1 MTDRRKGCKNYLD
14 LNRLRFQ
21 CENIRRLSW
30 KGAILTSFL
39 VICRVIK
46 VMASRFSSGPP
57 HKLSSII
64 SSLLTQRQPGQVNS
78 NPSSSLT
85 TAAALWARHS
95 QHLKNSQQRQ
105 ERIEKDLQDQ
115 KDEKNEDGKDKN
127 ISNDAITSEE
137 GRNTK

>member
-1 MTDRRKGCKNYLD
+1 
-14 LNRLRFQ
+14 
-21 CENIRRLSW
+21 
-30 KGAILTSFL
+30 
-39 VICRVIK
+39 
-46 VMASRFSSGPP
+46 MASRFSSGPP

-78 NPSSSLT
+78 NPNSSLT

-115 KDEKNEDGKDKN
+115 KDEKNKDEQDKN
-127 ISNDAITSEE
+127 ISNNAITSEE
-137 GRNTK
+137 GRNTKHYPQRACIEGTL